1 LIAYTRVSLFIQDL
15 DALVNNLTQRIFWVA
30 LVFVGVS
37 LIIIWLLSRSFVKP
51 IKQLSRAAERVSKGD
66 FEAKVRIKNRD
77 ELKALADS
85 FNSMTGNIK
94 RLFEEISLQRI
105 ELDTIISSIREG
117 FFVLDEKGLIVLA
130 NEGFCKIS
138 GKTDIIGKKY
148 LEVINDAQ
156 FDAFISKP
164 LKKRRSYSDEI
175 ELNNKYYLCGA
186 SYIEPKQELV
196 VIMSDI
202 TQLKNL
208 EDIKKDFVTNVSHE
222 LRTPLTAIKGFLET
236 LESDITDEEHLQYL
250 SIVSRHT
257 ERLINIV
264 QDLLMLSNLEEA
276 GKKIVRDKVNIKL
289 LFDNIMKIFEQR
301 LAEKKLALNLNIE
314 ENLPEMMLDAFKIE
328 QMMINLID
336 NAIKYTDEG
345 EINIS
350 VFLNN
355 NKLRIIVR
363 DTGIGIPKD
372 KAERV
377 FERFFTVDKSRS
389 RKLGGTGL
397 GLSIVKHI
405 VILHGG
411 EIKVSEAP
419 VKGAVF
425 TIELPVIR

>member
-1 LIAYTRVSLFIQDL
+1 
-15 DALVNNLTQRIFWVA
+15 
-30 LVFVGVS
+30 
-37 LIIIWLLSRSFVKP
+37 
-51 IKQLSRAAERVSKGD
+51 
-66 FEAKVRIKNRD
+66 
-77 ELKALADS
+77 
-85 FNSMTGNIK
+85 
-94 RLFEEISLQRI
+94 
-105 ELDTIISSIREG
+105 
-117 FFVLDEKGLIVLA
+117 
-130 NEGFCKIS
+130 
-138 GKTDIIGKKY
+138 
-148 LEVINDAQ
+148 
-156 FDAFISKP
+156 
-164 LKKRRSYSDEI
+164 
-175 ELNNKYYLCGA
+175 
-186 SYIEPKQELV
+186 
-196 VIMSDI
+196 
-202 TQLKNL
+202 
-208 EDIKKDFVTNVSHE
+208 
-222 LRTPLTAIKGFLET
+222 
-236 LESDITDEEHLQYL
+236 
-250 SIVSRHT
+250 
-257 ERLINIV
+257 
-264 QDLLMLSNLEEA
+264 
-276 GKKIVRDKVNIKL
+276 
-289 LFDNIMKIFEQR
+289 MKIFEQR